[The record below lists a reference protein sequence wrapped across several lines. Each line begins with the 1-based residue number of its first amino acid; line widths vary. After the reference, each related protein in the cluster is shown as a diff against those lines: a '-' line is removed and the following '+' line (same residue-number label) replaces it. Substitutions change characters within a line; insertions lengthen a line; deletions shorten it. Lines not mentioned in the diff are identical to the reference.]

1 MNNTLLNYKQIIEKI
16 DSCKKKNR
24 NDLDVNL
31 TVVSK
36 TFSAEVIEPLIL
48 EGHKIFGENK
58 VQEASSKWENLKK
71 KYNNIR
77 LHLIGPLQ
85 TNKVNLALKTFDTIE
100 TIDREKLAVKIK
112 NSSEN
117 LNKEFEFFVQVNTG
131 SESQKS
137 GIELNKTKSFT
148 DWLINDLKLNVTGLM
163 CIPPFDEDP
172 TIHFKLL
179 RQKKLECSLRH
190 LSMGMSNDFEQAI
203 IAGTTF
209 VRVGSAIFGKRN

>member
-1 MNNTLLNYKQIIEKI
+1 MNNILLNYKQIIEKI

-131 SESQKS
+131 NESQKS

-172 TIHFKLL
+172 TNHFKLL